1 MKPLFEISKQYTSIL
16 DVIEQCGGE
25 ITSEIEKQLEITES
39 KLQAKSKAYVNII
52 KSFEADINT
61 IDSEIKRLQALK
73 KMRNNVIERLKNNIK
88 YVMLSSG
95 IDSIE
100 FDTSKIVLRKTKNI
114 NIIDVNLIPDVAKK
128 IKIEGDKIKLKELF
142 KEKQELPGCEEV
154 INYNINI
161 K

>member
-16 DVIEQCGGE
+16 DVIEQCDGV

-39 KLQAKSKAYVNII
+39 ELQTKAKAYVNII

-73 KMRNNVIERLKNNIK
+73 KMRNNVIERLKHNIK
-88 YVMLSSG
+88 YVMLSNG
-95 IDSIE
+95 IESIE
-100 FDTSKIVLRKTKNI
+100 FETSKIVLRKTKSI

-128 IKIEGDKIKLKELF
+128 IKIEADKIKLKELF
-142 KEKQELPGCEEV
+142 KEKQELPGCENV
-154 INYNINI
+154 INYNVNI